1 MPKQQSFWDFEERL
15 DAILA
20 KGDPLEKLA
29 ATVDFERFRSILEK
43 AAGHP
48 RGAKGSRPLDVVLK
62 FKMLVLQSLHGLSLD
77 ATETMARDRMT
88 WLHFL
93 RP

>member
-15 DAILA
+15 DAILV

-48 RGAKGSRPLDVVLK
+48 RGAGRGFEIQDACAAEPSRSVAGRNGDDGARPDDLAAL
-62 FKMLVLQSLHGLSLD
+62 FAALS
-77 ATETMARDRMT
+77 
-88 WLHFL
+88 
-93 RP
+93 